1 MFKNTLIFA
10 LCLGALLTGCAE
22 KNNSRDKGAALSMAN
37 PASEFCVE
45 KGGKVNIV
53 DTKDGQ
59 IGYCEFEDGTGI
71 EEWEYFRNNS

>member
-1 MFKNTLIFA
+1 
-10 LCLGALLTGCAE
+10 
-22 KNNSRDKGAALSMAN
+22 MAN
-37 PASEFCVE
+37 PASEFCVK

-59 IGYCEFEDGTGI
+59 IGYCEFEDGTSI